1 MSQIRD
7 VMTRD
12 VRTVRPDDTL
22 RAAAQCMDELN
33 IGVLPVCDG
42 DRLVGMVTDRDITV
56 RGVAQGKQPD
66 ECRVSDV
73 MSASVRSCYEDEE
86 VDDVLDEMSD
96 VQIRRVPVVDRQQ
109 KLVGIVSLGDLSE
122 RGGEQRRV
130 AEALRDISTPSQP
143 DRH

>member
-1 MSQIRD
+1 
-7 VMTRD
+7 
-12 VRTVRPDDTL
+12 
-22 RAAAQCMDELN
+22 
-33 IGVLPVCDG
+33 
-42 DRLVGMVTDRDITV
+42 
-56 RGVAQGKQPD
+56 VAQGKQAD
-66 ECRVSDV
+66 DCKVSEV
-73 MSASVRSCYEDEE
+73 MSASVRSCYEDQE

-96 VQIRRVPVVDRQQ
+96 VQIRRLPVVTRDN